1 MAVLR
6 SFSIVGALA
15 AAVLALVIG
24 VLAFN
29 SHSSPNGNQPPSI
42 GPNQTGVAAHPVSA
56 PQLTSRGGGALVDL
70 RGQQP
75 VQVSRVSPPEQTY
88 SSGGFVA
95 SAGSA
100 FGSQASAPSAALPA
114 CNPGL
119 LGGLLALV
127 GGLLGGSGSAC

>member
-15 AAVLALVIG
+15 AAALALVIG

-29 SHSSPNGNQPPSI
+29 SHSSHERQPPRV
-42 GPNQTGVAAHPVSA
+42 GPNQTGVAEHPVSA

-75 VQVSRVSPPEQTY
+75 VQVSHVSPGQTY
-88 SSGGFVA
+88 SSGGFSA
-95 SAGSA
+95 SAGSS
-100 FGSQASAPSAALPA
+100 FSSQGSAPAAAVPS
-114 CNPGL
+114 CSPGL
-119 LGGLLALV
+119 IGGLLALV